1 MIERPATLTQLLRQR
16 DFGLYFLG
24 NLVSNTGN
32 WVKDIA
38 TAIFIFQLT
47 GSATMVAGVAVTGY
61 STSLVLA
68 PLGGSLADRYDR
80 KLVLAAAHLIQMIAA
95 GALSA
100 AVFAGL
106 RSPWIVLAAS
116 AVIGVGK
123 ALITP
128 TLHAILPGVVDRND
142 LGPALT
148 LQSITFNGTRAIG
161 PIIGAA
167 VITQFGPAVAFAINA
182 GAFALLPILLPFIR
196 VAPRDSIPE
205 GTEVGAGGIRE
216 SVRIAVA
223 DRRLIVLILMMGV
236 VGMGTDPVLTL
247 GPSLAVTFGA
257 EAAFAGTLVSAFGV
271 GSVLVAPFINT
282 IRLNLQPVRAA
293 QAGLTTMAAGLSGL
307 AIAPST
313 QVALIAAA
321 IAGAGF
327 LTASADLTT
336 VLQGLVPDA
345 VRGRIMSLWTVA
357 YLGSRPAAAL
367 LSGTTA
373 DLVHPRVGVAVI
385 AAIVVATAVILR
397 RERTRHR
404 WTGPAATEPR
414 QESTEDR

>member
-1 MIERPATLTQLLRQR
+1 MTERPATLTQLLRQR

-24 NLVSNTGN
+24 NVVSNTGN

-61 STSLVLA
+61 ATSLVLA

-80 KLVLAAAHLIQMIAA
+80 KMILAVAHVIQMIAA
-95 GALSA
+95 AGLSA

-106 RSPWIVLAAS
+106 RSPWLVLAAS

-123 ALITP
+123 SLITP
-128 TLHAILPGVVDRND
+128 TLHAILPGVVARND

-161 PIIGAA
+161 PVLGAV

-196 VAPRDSIPE
+196 VAPRDAIPE

-216 SVRIAVA
+216 SLRIAVA
-223 DRRLIVLILMMGV
+223 DRRFIVLILMMGV

-247 GPSLAVTFGA
+247 GPSLAATFGA
-257 EAAFAGTLVSAFGV
+257 DAAFAGTLVSAFGV
-271 GSVLVAPFINT
+271 GSVLIAPFINA
-282 IRLNLQPVRAA
+282 IRLTLQPIRAA
-293 QAGLTTMAAGLSGL
+293 QAGLTTMAAGLIGL
-307 AIAPST
+307 AIAPT
-313 QVALIAAA
+313 PLVALITAA

-336 VLQGLVPDA
+336 VLQELVPDA

-357 YLGSRPAAAL
+357 YLGSRPVAAL

-373 DLVHPRVGVAVI
+373 DLVHPRFGVAVI
-385 AAIVVATAVILR
+385 AVIVCITVVILH
-397 RERTRHR
+397 RERTRHV
-404 WTGPAATEPR
+404 WTGPSATAAPPGAP
-414 QESTEDR
+414 